1 MLIGLGFLIAL
12 AIGVTGVGGGTIT
25 VPMLM
30 LFAHVAPAKAVG
42 TALAFA
48 ACVKLIAGPMYLI
61 RRQVSFRILA
71 LMVGGGLP
79 GLFVGLY
86 FLNKLHEANRNG
98 LLTVVLGGLIL
109 VTAVINLFRTHSA
122 SAGNRDRSRWLP
134 LIMLPIGAETGF
146 SSAGA
151 GAIGT
156 LALMNFTR
164 LTPVQVVGTDVIFG
178 LALSLVGGGFQL
190 SIGAYDPAILTQL
203 IIGGIFGALIGPNL
217 AAWIPAKPLRVALCL
232 WLASLGSLICLR
244 G

>member
-25 VPMLM
+25 VPMLL

-42 TALAFA
+42 TALAFGA
-48 ACVKLIAGPMYLI
+48 AVKLIAGPMYLV

-71 LMVGGGLP
+71 LMIAGGLP
-79 GLFVGLY
+79 GLCAGLY
-86 FLNKLHEANRNG
+86 FLNRMHAANRSG
-98 LLTVVLGGLIL
+98 LLTLLLGVLIV
-109 VTAVINLFRTHSA
+109 VTAVINLFRSHGATG
-122 SAGNRDRSRWLP
+122 GNSDRSRWLP
-134 LIMLPIGAETGF
+134 WIMLPIGAETGF

-156 LALMNFTR
+156 LALMNLTR
-164 LTPVQVVGTDVIFG
+164 LTPVQVVGTDVVFG
-178 LALSLVGGGFQL
+178 LALSLVGGGFQV
-190 SIGAYDPAILTQL
+190 SIGAYDPVILTQL
-203 IIGGIFGALIGPNL
+203 IVGGVFGAVIGPNL

-244 G
+244 A